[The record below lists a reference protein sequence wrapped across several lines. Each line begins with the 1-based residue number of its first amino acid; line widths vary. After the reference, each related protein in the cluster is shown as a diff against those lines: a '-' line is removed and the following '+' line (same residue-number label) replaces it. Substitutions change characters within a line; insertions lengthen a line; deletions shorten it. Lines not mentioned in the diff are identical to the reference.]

1 MAKMSYHHPV
11 TNDEAGASA
20 AEFAM
25 VLPLLLLMIMGF
37 MNVGQQFYAQ
47 SLLEGAMQEAARK
60 SSLESATDAGK
71 STLIDESVMQ
81 AVKPIVGS
89 KALFQFDRKAFY
101 NYRIAET
108 KAEEFSD
115 SNGNGVCDNNEPYED
130 LDGNGAFTSSYSE
143 TGQGGAR
150 DVQIY
155 TVNLEFQRMFPV
167 LEKVGFNDKIKIQ
180 AQTLLKNQ
188 PYAGQAKPEVG
199 NCV

>member
-1 MAKMSYHHPV
+1 MKALSQLQSLSQDK
-11 TNDEAGASA
+11 EGASA
-20 AEFAM
+20 AEFAV

-37 MNVGQQFYAQ
+37 MNVGQQFYAR
-47 SLLEGAMQEAARK
+47 SLLEGAIQEAARR
-60 SSLESATDAGK
+60 SSLESATDAGV
-71 STLIDESVMQ
+71 STLIDESVIQ

-89 KALFQFDRKAFY
+89 KALFQFNRQAFY

-115 SNGNGVCDNNEPYED
+115 SNDNGVCDNNEPYED
-130 LDGNGAFTSSYSE
+130 LDGNSAFSKSITE
-143 TGQGGAR
+143 AGQGGAK

-155 TVNLEFQRMFPV
+155 TVNLEFQRMFPM

-188 PYAGQAKPEVG
+188 PYAGQAKPKIG
-199 NCV
+199 NCT